1 MPMTPEKERELIE
14 AIRDGLIAAWSA
26 RRMTKKTYA
35 SAGTIE
41 RRRWDECARA
51 ALSIAAP
58 ILRNEALE
66 EGAGAVERLIDT
78 DKIRRECCGNGV
90 QSAYDEPPECCGD
103 PDLMVTIGDA
113 ASAIR
118 SLKTKDKPE

>member
-1 MPMTPEKERELIE
+1 MTPEKERELIE

-58 ILRNEALE
+58 ILRNDALGEAEAACKAIMLRQPAPEDPADQAHNYALE
-66 EGAGAVERLIDT
+66 HACTR
-78 DKIRRECCGNGV
+78 
-90 QSAYDEPPECCGD
+90 
-103 PDLMVTIGDA
+103 
-113 ASAIR
+113 IR
-118 SLKTKDKPE
+118 SLKPKDKPE

>member
-1 MPMTPEKERELIE
+1 MAMTPEKERGLVERMLDAFYPAGCAELSM
-14 AIRDGLIAAWSA
+14 R
-26 RRMTKKTYA
+26 T
-35 SAGTIE
+35 
-41 RRRWDECARA
+41 DEDNMRA